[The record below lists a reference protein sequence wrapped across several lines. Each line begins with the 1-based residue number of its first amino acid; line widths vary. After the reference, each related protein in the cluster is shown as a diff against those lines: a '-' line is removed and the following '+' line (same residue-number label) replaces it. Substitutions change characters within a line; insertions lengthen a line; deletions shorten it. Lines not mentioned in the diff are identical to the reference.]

1 MSDANDAT
9 DEEKVEALAVILD
22 RMTKEDEAAR
32 DNAVA
37 TEGTSLL
44 LGDLGTDAGDFGSSS
59 QTMKGSCT
67 IS

>member
-1 MSDANDAT
+1 MSAANDAT
-9 DEEKVEALAVILD
+9 DEEKVEALAGILD
-22 RMTKEDEAAR
+22 KTTKEQEATRYDA
-32 DNAVA
+32 AA

-44 LGDLGTDAGDFGSSS
+44 GHMGADAGDFGSSS

>member
-1 MSDANDAT
+1 MSAANDAT

-22 RMTKEDEAAR
+22 RMTKEDEVRR
-32 DNAVA
+32 DDAVA

-44 LGDLGTDAGDFGSSS
+44 LGDLGAEAGDFGSSS